1 MVTSGIPKGLE
12 EIEELRSWRLNN
24 VYSEVKEWGQR
35 PIEFN
40 SDPRG
45 TQLFSIEEMKRSFC
59 RRFIDLA
66 DSASALLKED
76 RVVSA
81 AILARSQ
88 IETVGMAAFFVH
100 EVSRMTRKADIEAF
114 EKRVAQFLGGQTDEG
129 EIAKRIHVMDAMR
142 HLDKLDHEYVEYLW
156 KKYPATK
163 TFFNALEEVQ
173 STGLEIQ
180 DLVSRISA
188 MKNYDT
194 LSDFVHPNTLGTFF
208 IYGQPEDSGPPEQG
222 IKELLK
228 RMTGA
233 ATWQGHHMITALNA
247 SEGWSDEYFQL
258 FRADTSKL
266 PD

>member
-1 MVTSGIPKGLE
+1 MTASGIPKGLE
-12 EIEELRSWRLNN
+12 EIEELRSWRLNS

-45 TQLFSIEEMKRSFC
+45 TQLFSIEEIKRSFC

-66 DSASALLKED
+66 DSASELLKED

-81 AILARSQ
+81 AVLARSQ

-100 EVSRMTRKADIEAF
+100 EVSRMTRKADLEAF
-114 EKRVAQFLGGQTDEG
+114 EKRIAQFLGGSTGDG
-129 EIAKRIHVMDAMR
+129 EIAKRVHVMDAIR
-142 HLDKLDHEYVEYLW
+142 HLDKLDHQYAEYLW
-156 KKYPATK
+156 TKYPAAK
-163 TFFNALEEVQ
+163 AFFNALEEVP
-173 STGLEIQ
+173 SAELEIQ

-188 MKNYDT
+188 IKNYDT
-194 LSDFVHPNTLGTFF
+194 LSEFVHPNALGTFF
-208 IYGQPEDSGPPEQG
+208 IYGQPEDAGPPEQS

-233 ATWQGHHMITALNA
+233 ATWQGHHMITALTA
-247 SEGWSDEYFQL
+247 SEGWSDEYFQQ
-258 FRADTSKL
+258 FKTKS
-266 PD
+266 

>member
-1 MVTSGIPKGLE
+1 MATSGIPKGLE
-12 EIEELRSWRLNN
+12 EIEELRTWRLNN

-35 PIEFN
+35 QIEFN

-66 DSASALLKED
+66 DSASGLLKED

-88 IETVGMAAFFVH
+88 IETVGMATFFVH
-100 EVSRMTRKADIEAF
+100 EVSRMTRKANLEAF
-114 EKRVAQFLGGQTDEG
+114 EKRVAQFLGGLRVDG
-129 EIAKRIHVMDAMR
+129 EIAKPIHVMDAMR
-142 HLDKLDHEYVEYLW
+142 HLDKLDHQYAEYLW
-156 KKYPATK
+156 TKYPATK
-163 TFFNALEEVQ
+163 AFFNALEEVQ

-194 LSDFVHPNTLGTFF
+194 LSEVVHPNALGTFF
-208 IYGQPEDSGPPEQG
+208 IYGQPEDSGPPEQSM
-222 IKELLK
+222 KELLENLT
-228 RMTGA
+228 RA

-247 SEGWSDEYFQL
+247 SEGWSDEYFQQ
-258 FRADTSKL
+258 FKTKS
-266 PD
+266 

>member
-1 MVTSGIPKGLE
+1 MATSGIPKGLE
-12 EIEELRSWRLNN
+12 EMEELRSWRLNN

-66 DSASALLKED
+66 DSASGLLKED
-76 RVVSA
+76 SVVSA
-81 AILARSQ
+81 AILARAQ

-100 EVSRMTRKADIEAF
+100 EVSRMTRKGDLEAF
-114 EKRVAQFLGGQTDEG
+114 EKRIAQFFGGRTDNG
-129 EIAKRIHVMDAMR
+129 EIAKRVHVMDAMR
-142 HLDKLDHEYVEYLW
+142 HLDKLDHAYVKYLW
-156 KKYPATK
+156 TKYPVMKAL
-163 TFFNALEEVQ
+163 FNAIDKTK
-173 STGLEIQ
+173 SAGLDIQ

-194 LSDFVHPNTLGTFF
+194 LSEFVHPNALGTFF
-208 IYGQPEDSGPPEQG
+208 IYGQPEDSGPPEKRT
-222 IKELLK
+222 KELLK

-247 SEGWSDEYFQL
+247 SEGCSDEYFQQ
-258 FRADTSKL
+258 FKTKS
-266 PD
+266 